1 MVEEEKTIIRNRKS
15 GVYKEKFD
23 GLGWKN
29 RLITSTHHLRKYFI
43 SYMIRQDGVQPQELA
58 EICGHTIQTMLE
70 HYKRMDV
77 DMGRKTLKTNRIQSI
92 LSKDNLNL

>member
-1 MVEEEKTIIRNRKS
+1 MVEESKTVTRKRKR
-15 GVYKEKFD
+15 GVHTEHFD

-29 RLITSTHHLRKYFI
+29 RRISSTHHLRKYFI
-43 SYMIRQDGVQPQELA
+43 SYMIRQPNVQPQELA

-70 HYKRMDV
+70 HYKRMDI

-92 LSKDNLNL
+92 LSKENLNL